1 MTSFRLLVAALGF
14 QAVAGF
20 RATSQACVAEDAAA
34 RAMMQNKLA
43 GVCETMCKDVG
54 SYPKCECPGYV
65 DTTDSTPGLLT
76 WDELRT
82 YMSDLVAWGKET
94 GKSDA
99 KMSVLQHKARVI
111 KAIQASKACMT
122 EDLKERTVVQ
132 NKLHDVCV
140 DMCKELGAYPEKC
153 TCPGYTDTTDKTP
166 GVMTW
171 DELLTFM
178 GDVKGY
184 SAESLKSWKAAAR

>member
-1 MTSFRLLVAALGF
+1 MFRLLFSALGL

-20 RATSQACVAEDAAA
+20 RVVSHACVAEDSAA

-43 GVCETMCKDVG
+43 GVCEEMCKDVG

-65 DTTDSTPGLLT
+65 DTTDKTPNQLT
-76 WDELRT
+76 GDELLT

-94 GKSDA
+94 A
-99 KMSVLQHKARVI
+99 KGNAAMSVLQHKAHVI
-111 KAIQASKACMT
+111 KAMQASKACMS
-122 EDLKERTVVQ
+122 EDQKERTAVQ

-166 GVMTW
+166 GMTW

-178 GDVKGY
+178 TDVKGY
-184 SAESLKSWKAAAR
+184 SAESLKSWKEQAR